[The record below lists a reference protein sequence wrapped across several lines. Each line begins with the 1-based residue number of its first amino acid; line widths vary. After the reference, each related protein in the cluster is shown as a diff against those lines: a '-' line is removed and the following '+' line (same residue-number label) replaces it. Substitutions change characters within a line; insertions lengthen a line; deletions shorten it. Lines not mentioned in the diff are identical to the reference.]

1 MKKRIRFVK
10 SFPLE
15 FPMGIG
21 DLFEERPRN
30 GSPEAWVQHLLR
42 YWSGQFVGGERG
54 QRVLWAM
61 VNNLLLSEARSRGFG
76 I

>member
-1 MKKRIRFVK
+1 M
-10 SFPLE
+10 
-15 FPMGIG
+15 
-21 DLFEERPRN
+21 
-30 GSPEAWVQHLLR
+30 QHLLR

-76 I
+76 IYRNVMKRLGLACRVDGS